1 MTQQAG
7 GEEGREGLFAALK
20 NSAATLIAIGKTRAE
35 LLVTELEEE
44 KLRLMSLWSKA
55 IGAAF
60 MLAVGVVLAIFCLAL
75 AFWEQRVI
83 VFGIFAALFIG
94 GALFLIGSLKRQAA
108 QPSKMFHASLTELE
122 ADMAQLRRYRD
133 KSGDKPE

>member
-1 MTQQAG
+1 MADQAG
-7 GEEGREGLFAALK
+7 GEAAREGLFAALK
-20 NSAATLIAIGKTRAE
+20 NSVATLIAIGKTRAE

-44 KLRLMSLWSKA
+44 KIRLMSLWSKA

-75 AFWEQRVI
+75 AFWEQRVF

-94 GALFLIGSLKRQAA
+94 GALFLIASLKRQAS
-108 QPSKMFHASLTELE
+108 QPSKMFRASLSELE
-122 ADMAQLRRYRD
+122 ADMALLRRYRN
-133 KSGDKPE
+133 KSE

>member
-1 MTQQAG
+1 MADQAG
-7 GEEGREGLFAALK
+7 GEGGREGLFAALK
-20 NSAATLIAIGKTRAE
+20 NSLATLIAIGKTRAE

-60 MLAVGVVLAIFCLAL
+60 MLAVGIVLAIFCLAL

-83 VFGIFAALFIG
+83 VFGIFAVLFIS
-94 GALFLIGSLKRQAA
+94 GALYLIASLKRQAA
-108 QPSKMFHASLTELE
+108 QPSKMFRASLSELE
-122 ADMAQLRRYRD
+122 ADMALLRRYRK
-133 KSGDKPE
+133 KSE

>member
-1 MTQQAG
+1 MADQAG
-7 GEEGREGLFAALK
+7 GEAAREGLFAALK
-20 NSAATLIAIGKTRAE
+20 NSVATLIAIGKTRAE

-44 KLRLMSLWSKA
+44 KIRLMSLWSKA

-83 VFGIFAALFIG
+83 VFGIFAVLFIG
-94 GALFLIGSLKRQAA
+94 GALFLIASLKQQAS
-108 QPSKMFHASLTELE
+108 QPSKMFRASLSELE
-122 ADMAQLRRYRD
+122 ADMALLRRYRN
-133 KSGDKPE
+133 KSE

>member
-1 MTQQAG
+1 MTEQAG
-7 GEEGREGLFAALK
+7 GEAGREGLFAALK
-20 NSAATLIAIGKTRAE
+20 NSVATLIAIGKTRAE

-75 AFWEQRVI
+75 AFWEHRVF
-83 VFGIFAALFIG
+83 VFGIFAVLFIG
-94 GALFLIGSLKRQAA
+94 GALLLIASLKRQTA
-108 QPSKMFHASLTELE
+108 QPSKMFRASLSELE
-122 ADMAQLRRYRD
+122 ADMALLRRYRN
-133 KSGDKPE
+133 KSE

>member
-1 MTQQAG
+1 MADQAG
-7 GEEGREGLFAALK
+7 GEAGREGLFAALK
-20 NSAATLIAIGKTRAE
+20 NSLATLVAIGKTRAE
-35 LLVTELEEE
+35 LFVTELEEE

-60 MLAVGVVLAIFCLAL
+60 MLAVGIVLAIFCLAL

-94 GALFLIGSLKRQAA
+94 GALYLIASLKRQTA
-108 QPSKMFHASLTELE
+108 QPSKMFRASLSELE
-122 ADMAQLRRYRD
+122 ADMALLRRYRN
-133 KSGDKPE
+133 KSE